1 MKKNI
6 TAYINEIA
14 VPDIMDMRSKG
25 YTRTA
30 IYVGTEFD
38 AVSVAKAIQTAT
50 GFKCS
55 AMAGTV
61 YVRLF

>member
-6 TAYINEIA
+6 TAYVNDIA
-14 VPDIMDMRSKG
+14 IPDIMDMKKKG

-30 IYVGTEFD
+30 LYLGTEFD
-38 AVSVAKAIQTAT
+38 AVLVAKAIQSAT
-50 GFKCS
+50 SFKCS

>member
-14 VPDIMDMRSKG
+14 IPDIMDMKSRG

-30 IYVGTEFD
+30 LYLGTEYD
-38 AVSVAKAIQTAT
+38 AVIVAKAIQSAT
-50 GFKCS
+50 GFKCT

-61 YVRLF
+61 YIRLF